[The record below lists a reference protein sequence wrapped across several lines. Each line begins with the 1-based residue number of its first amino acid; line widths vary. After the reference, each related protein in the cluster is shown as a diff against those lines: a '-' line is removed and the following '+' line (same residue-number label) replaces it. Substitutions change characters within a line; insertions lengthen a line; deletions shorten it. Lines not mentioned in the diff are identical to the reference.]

1 MTVTQER
8 FFALVRAGLW
18 GTPADATLF
27 PQGTDWEELYRCA
40 RAQALLGIVF
50 DGVQTLPAECR
61 PPRMLY
67 LQWCNALYQ
76 IEENNKLLN
85 RELAN
90 VYALCREHGIE
101 PVLLKGQGVAQNYR
115 EPLHR
120 HCGDIDLFPGEK
132 HYQTVEELLKRTG
145 AVSNGEENFKHAG
158 FNWHGI
164 TIENHRV
171 LNNLNAPCADRRF
184 QNEIK
189 HWLNANEM
197 RQVQVDTCTVSVPPL
212 SFDAVY
218 ILMHAALHALNE
230 GIGLR
235 QICDW
240 TNLLSHQRKALD
252 KHQVKR
258 MLNECGLSKSARI
271 FGVIAVNYLGLP
283 VECLPIPY
291 SKEDEATGE
300 WLLEDIWHS
309 GNFGQY
315 NVDKKRRPKGYW
327 SSKWYTI
334 TQMTLRCWNMKRL
347 APAEAFWYPIV
358 TALHSIRMQ
367 WQFRVMRKNK
377 VH

>member
-27 PQGTDWEELYRCA
+27 PKETDWEELYRCA

-50 DGVQTLPAECR
+50 DGVQTLPTECR

-120 HCGDIDLFPGEK
+120 HCGDIDLYIGNENFEK
-132 HYQTVEELLKRTG
+132 VNALLRKEAT
-145 AVSNGEENFKHAG
+145 SEHEENFKHTSMH
-158 FNWHGI
+158 WHGVPV
-164 TIENHRV
+164 ENHRV
-171 LNNLNAPCADRRF
+171 LNNLNAPCADSRF
-184 QNEIK
+184 QDEIK
-189 HWLNANEM
+189 RWHNTNET
-197 RQVQVDTCTVSVPPL
+197 RQTQIGACKVSVPPL
-212 SFDAVY
+212 AFDTVY
-218 ILMHAALHALNE
+218 ILLHSILHALNE

-240 TNLLSHQRKALD
+240 TNLLYSQREELD
-252 KHQVKR
+252 KEQAKK
-258 MLNECGLSKSARI
+258 LLSEYGLSKSARI

-291 SKEDEATGE
+291 NKEDVTTGK
-300 WLLEDIWHS
+300 WLLEDIWNS

-315 NVDKKRRPKGYW
+315 NAKKKRRPKGYW

-334 TQMTLRCWNMKRL
+334 TQMTIRCWNMRRL